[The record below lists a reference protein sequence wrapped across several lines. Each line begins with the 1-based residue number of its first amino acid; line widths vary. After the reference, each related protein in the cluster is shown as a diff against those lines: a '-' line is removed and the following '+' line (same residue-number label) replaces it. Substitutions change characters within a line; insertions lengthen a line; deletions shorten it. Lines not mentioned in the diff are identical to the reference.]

1 MTSQHDPP
9 SCEPALARAFGFLGK
24 RWNGVLIG
32 SLVGGPAGF
41 AQLGRS
47 VAGISESV
55 LSDRLSELT
64 KAGVIARVVHDGPPV
79 SVTYELT
86 ACGEALLPALRALAR
101 WAQESLP
108 EPAPEPE
115 PEPELQ
121 LDLEPVCAAEA
132 PPGLS
137 ATLI

>member
-1 MTSQHDPP
+1 MTSRHDPP
-9 SCEPALARAFGFLGK
+9 SCDAALARAFGFLGK

-47 VAGISESV
+47 VTGISESV

-86 ACGEALLPALRALAR
+86 ACGEALVPALRALAR
-101 WAQESLP
+101 WAQHSL
-108 EPAPEPE
+108 PE
-115 PEPELQ
+115 PEPELA
-121 LDLEPVCAAEA
+121 LEPECAADA
-132 PPGLS
+132 PSLS

>member
-1 MTSQHDPP
+1 MSSRHDPP
-9 SCEPALARAFGFLGK
+9 SCDAALARAFGFLGK

-64 KAGVIARVVHDGPPV
+64 RAGVVERKVHDGPPV
-79 SVTYELT
+79 TVTYELT
-86 ACGEALLPALRALAR
+86 ECGEALVPALRALAR
-101 WAQESLP
+101 WAKESLP
-108 EPAPEPE
+108 VADGNTRPSGDQV
-115 PEPELQ
+115 L
-121 LDLEPVCAAEA
+121 V
-132 PPGLS
+132 PGR
-137 ATLI
+137 